1 MQIDLQAATVAPTDM
16 ESTMMKRKPGAPKA
30 IFEPYVGE
38 HMRRRGAGEA
48 LPFIQDEGRALV
60 KWADRWHAGGKGSV
74 QTRQALAE
82 GRAHPVDRYS
92 LGLPCAGFE
101 RLDHYLRAAGFP
113 LPGLVA
119 PVSVVPSAV
128 PLAVPALGV
137 IPDEKPVWGD
147 APAPGLLL
155 AL

>member
-1 MQIDLQAATVAPTDM
+1 MPC
-16 ESTMMKRKPGAPKA
+16 STRH
-30 IFEPYVGE
+30 E
-38 HMRRRGAGEA
+38 H
-48 LPFIQDEGRALV
+48 Q
-60 KWADRWHAGGKGSV
+60 
-74 QTRQALAE
+74 Q
-82 GRAHPVDRYS
+82 
-92 LGLPCAGFE
+92 
-101 RLDHYLRAAGFP
+101 RLDRPLIVQANASANYLCAADFP

-155 AL
+155 ALEALKFVILVEPS

>member
-1 MQIDLQAATVAPTDM
+1 MGCVRLSP
-16 ESTMMKRKPGAPKA
+16 S
-30 IFEPYVGE
+30 
-38 HMRRRGAGEA
+38 GAGS
-48 LPFIQDEGRALV
+48 GRLRSAQPIYFGP
-60 KWADRWHAGGKGSV
+60 AD
-74 QTRQALAE
+74 
-82 GRAHPVDRYS
+82 
-92 LGLPCAGFE
+92 
-101 RLDHYLRAAGFP
+101 FP

-155 AL
+155 ALEALEFVRLAEPS

>member
-1 MQIDLQAATVAPTDM
+1 LQKALNASTDYFCAAD
-16 ESTMMKRKPGAPKA
+16 
-30 IFEPYVGE
+30 
-38 HMRRRGAGEA
+38 
-48 LPFIQDEGRALV
+48 
-60 KWADRWHAGGKGSV
+60 
-74 QTRQALAE
+74 
-82 GRAHPVDRYS
+82 
-92 LGLPCAGFE
+92 
-101 RLDHYLRAAGFP
+101 FP

-155 AL
+155 AREELEFVRLAEPS

>member
-1 MQIDLQAATVAPTDM
+1 M
-16 ESTMMKRKPGAPKA
+16 
-30 IFEPYVGE
+30 
-38 HMRRRGAGEA
+38 
-48 LPFIQDEGRALV
+48 
-60 KWADRWHAGGKGSV
+60 
-74 QTRQALAE
+74 
-82 GRAHPVDRYS
+82 DRYS

-128 PLAVPALGV
+128 PLAVPAVGV
-137 IPDEKPVWGD
+137 IPDEKPVCGD

-155 AL
+155 ALEALEFVRLAEPS

>member
-1 MQIDLQAATVAPTDM
+1 MVGKANACGHTPLGSERKATGWWQASNASIDYLCAAD
-16 ESTMMKRKPGAPKA
+16 
-30 IFEPYVGE
+30 
-38 HMRRRGAGEA
+38 
-48 LPFIQDEGRALV
+48 
-60 KWADRWHAGGKGSV
+60 
-74 QTRQALAE
+74 
-82 GRAHPVDRYS
+82 
-92 LGLPCAGFE
+92 
-101 RLDHYLRAAGFP
+101 FP

-155 AL
+155 ALAALEFVMLAEPS